1 MQDSVTSRPHWTPFL
16 FTEQGRAISW
26 SRVYVKGDHGLEKG
40 RLKLLTK
47 EENLLTCDRQLSA
60 LNISKNTKHVNV
72 MVVSRG
78 VIMLSL
84 ICKKNI
90 NTKHF
95 SSINHLQEWN
105 IPREGL
111 LGSIFAEYA
120 PLASHNP
127 YPIIVYMVARYRPH
141 LSHFWANVIDIFS

>member
-1 MQDSVTSRPHWTPFL
+1 
-16 FTEQGRAISW
+16 
-26 SRVYVKGDHGLEKG
+26 
-40 RLKLLTK
+40 
-47 EENLLTCDRQLSA
+47 
-60 LNISKNTKHVNV
+60 

-105 IPREGL
+105 TPREGL

-120 PLASHNP
+120 PLASQNP
-127 YPIIVYMVARYRPH
+127 YPFIVYLVAHYRSH
-141 LSHFWANVIDIFS
+141 LSHFWENVIDIFFIKPFKYVSHPKMKNKKTSRKCMAPF